1 MNFRFETCAEKIIAG
16 LPVFGKPDSGIFTKA
31 WDMFI
36 PIMDKIPNVVS
47 PELCYGVEWYTNEF
61 MQTGEMFYMP
71 GVEISDTYGL
81 PTPFAIKII
90 PAAEF
95 VVFEA
100 VGGIKG
106 IHQVWDYF
114 HSTWK
119 NEHGY
124 DIAIGIDYE
133 LYDERFKGIDNPET
147 IIEIHIPI
155 QKI

>member
-1 MNFRFETCAEKIIAG
+1 MKFRFEKHPEKIIAG
-16 LPVFGKPDSGIFTKA
+16 IPVFGKPDSGIFSHA
-31 WDMFI
+31 WDIFV
-36 PIMDKIPNVVS
+36 PLVEKVPNVVS
-47 PELCYGVEWYTNEF
+47 PELNYGVEWYTNEF

-95 VVFEA
+95 VIFES
-100 VGGIKG
+100 VGGVKG
-106 IHQVWDYF
+106 ILEVWNYF

-124 DIAIGIDYE
+124 DISMGIDFE

-147 IIEIHIPI
+147 IIDIYIPVV
-155 QKI
+155 KI